1 MEEWSES
8 WRVTSDGECASAAL
22 PDTLDVEPGSEQTV
36 GYAVSDECAARY
48 ANVSAA
54 FGYDLSFCIMIS

>member
-1 MEEWSES
+1 M
-8 WRVTSDGECASAAL
+8 TSDGECASAAL